1 MKQNKIYKF
10 TNKTINIKQYIKD
23 INNIHNI
30 VIFGNTT
37 NLLGTF
43 ERVYSDKEN
52 EIGYEYNGILYD
64 NPCPLPEIDNLENS
78 NNNLDIFDK
87 LIDNNV
93 DILIICGNDVTK
105 TYWEDIYEYY
115 VIRNNGIEIKN
126 FRMLNFDE
134 NKNSYEYEVN
144 KIIEKNK
151 KFDVIL
157 ANPPYGDIGKKMLY
171 NFFNISNE
179 IVSIQPSN
187 WLITKS
193 QNKKITNNVD
203 NCDFV
208 EIETVD
214 GNEYFDAAI
223 AGRIT
228 INHFIQQ
235 NNSTHHNRRYIL
247 FDGKKYNKCN
257 EITLT
262 SNDSLLNSFIEKTNI
277 DKLTNKLSDYI
288 KVTNN
293 SKAYTYAPHVK
304 FPSNKYICRIKAFSG
319 QSNVRS
325 KLIGEFYNL
334 FSNKEKYTDVCG
346 IADKLNSKI
355 SRNGNQYVQ
364 YFIEFDNENEL
375 QNFWKYTHT
384 LFVSVCIYCFK
395 KNLHLDDDTL
405 THIPWV
411 DFNNKIFSKTIED
424 IDIYLFDK
432 YNISKDIVNHILE
445 IVPNYYNL
453 DLNKYKNIKVEN

>member
-52 EIGYEYNGILYD
+52 EVGYEYNGILYD
-64 NPCPLPEIDNLENS
+64 NPCPLPKIDNLENS
-78 NNNLDIFDK
+78 IDNLDIFDK

-115 VIRNNGIEIKN
+115 VIQNNGIEIKN

-235 NNSTHHNRRYIL
+235 NNSTHHNSTYII

-262 SNDSLLNSFIEKTNI
+262 SNDSLLTEFKNIVEPLYLNNNLQNHIKSIPNVHVFGNAPVEYNPDDNWWIFRITRFSVHPDGKHTNWCI
-277 DKLTNKLSDYI
+277 N
-288 KVTNN
+288 
-293 SKAYTYAPHVK
+293 
-304 FPSNKYICRIKAFSG
+304 
-319 QSNVRS
+319 
-325 KLIGEFYNL
+325 
-334 FSNKEKYTDVCG
+334 
-346 IADKLNSKI
+346 
-355 SRNGNQYVQ
+355 SRNNLCIYKFKDIKNKVEKGNQ
-364 YFIEFDNENEL
+364 FL
-375 QNFWKYTHT
+375 KY
-384 LFVSVCIYCFK
+384 Y
-395 KNLHLDDDTL
+395 
-405 THIPWV
+405 IP
-411 DFNNKIFSKTIED
+411 FNNKQDVKNLNNYIQTDFCRICLYLIQTSYELGRGECKFIPYFDFSKSIFSKEPSE
-424 IDIYLFDK
+424 IDDYLFNKYHISQEIRKHIEEILPDY
-432 YNISKDIVNHILE
+432 YNIRKGRV
-445 IVPNYYNL
+445 
-453 DLNKYKNIKVEN
+453 